1 VTLQSRTQMEE
12 VYTQLRKIDGLK
24 YLL

>member
-1 VTLQSRTQMEE
+1 LQSRTQMEE